1 MPLDSTWQIIPPGGA
16 APLPAAS
23 LGISDLVRHR
33 RSLSPDT
40 VTATVDG
47 RNADAAALFAYGSTV
62 TVLRGGTTWFLGR
75 VTQTPAS
82 GSGTAQS
89 QSYTLSGPWW
99 YLDNLTYRQQWT
111 FQNGATE
118 QLVGRLIL
126 GQGLDGTY
134 LTSGAVITEALQYA
148 IDAGAPFQ
156 IGAADPETGVSA
168 SILPGYLI
176 PLDEVKD
183 VTCAEVFRKMARW
196 HPDAVAWFDYTT
208 TTPTLSFRAAGAL
221 AAATL
226 TVGAPPLAAVG
237 QITPRHDLQAPA
249 VVIHYEVTA
258 SSNGM
263 ASTSI
268 VTDAA
273 PATAT
278 GAEFGAVVLTIPLR
292 GSTSTTVQQRVQT
305 AAIQDTV
312 GTNGLLPY
320 LSARYAPLAIAA
332 ADPNITADGITFTS
346 CTRGLSDP
354 NLQDFDPNTGGY
366 GAQAGYDASLGS
378 ELVAGAVTDWM
389 VSQYNVKTQAQRI
402 IFKWTEGD
410 DTGDEKQA
418 AIDIMAT
425 NAAGQVY
432 TSVASY
438 TPGDAAPTG
447 LAAAYLATVGLLQW
461 SGTVELVEQAAGATA
476 PAAALGSVLNLAGS
490 ANAAWATMNA
500 LIVGEE
506 TRASTGQTTL
516 TVGPATH
523 LSPQDLVARLQLTR
537 PGGLGGRQSSGARG
551 TEHSDARTRGTPSRD
566 SAVPGATAHPKQN
579 GTSVPGSAATPTPL
593 SPYKLDD
600 THVGVTYG
608 TVCGGQPGG
617 FAAGGTPPFS
627 LAVSGS
633 GYLYAS
639 AAYDFTNLIWTTP
652 AVSNK
657 SDPNLANTSAKAYAL
672 IGSYATDGSGALTV
686 VSALTGNVD
695 FDSCDLAEDS
705 GS

>member
-16 APLPAAS
+16 AVPAAS

-40 VTATVDG
+40 VVATVDG
-47 RNADAAALFAYGSTV
+47 RHADAAALFAYGASV

-82 GSGTAQS
+82 GSGSAQS

-99 YLDNLTYRQQWT
+99 YLDNLSYRQPWK
-111 FQNGATE
+111 FQLGATE

-126 GQGLDGTY
+126 GQDLDGTS
-134 LTSGAVITEALQYA
+134 LTTGAVITEVLQYA
-148 IDAGAPFQ
+148 IAAGAPFQ
-156 IGAADPETGVSA
+156 IGAADPTTGVSA
-168 SILPGYLI
+168 SILPGYLV

-183 VTCAEVFRKMARW
+183 VTCAEVLRKMARW

-208 TTPTLSFRAAGAL
+208 TPPTLSFQAAGAL
-221 AAATL
+221 TAATL
-226 TVGAPPLAAVG
+226 TVGTPPLVAVG
-237 QITPRHDLQAPA
+237 QITPRYDLQAPA
-249 VVIHYEVTA
+249 VVIHYEVAA
-258 SSNGM
+258 SSNGA
-263 ASTSI
+263 ASTSL

-278 GAEFGAVVLTIPLR
+278 GTEFGAVVLTIPLR
-292 GSTSTTVQQRVQT
+292 GSTSTTVEQRVQT

-312 GTNGLLPY
+312 GADGLLPY

-332 ADPNITADGITFTS
+332 ADPNITPDGITFTS

-354 NLQDFDPNTGGY
+354 GLQDFDPGTGEY
-366 GAQAGYDASLGS
+366 GAQAGYNAALGN

-389 VSQYNVKTQAQRI
+389 VSQYNVTTQAQRL
-402 IFKWTEGD
+402 IFKWTESDAAGE
-410 DTGDEKQA
+410 EKQA
-418 AIDIMAT
+418 AIDIIAT
-425 NAAGQVY
+425 DAVGQTYATLSSYNA
-432 TSVASY
+432 
-438 TPGDAAPTG
+438 GDVVPTG
-447 LAAAYLATVGLLQW
+447 LAASYLATVSRLQW
-461 SGTVELVEQAAGATA
+461 SGTVELAEQAAGATA

-506 TRASTGQTTL
+506 TRAATGRTTL

-537 PGGLGGRQSSGARG
+537 PGGLGGRQSNGARG
-551 TEHSDARTRGTPSRD
+551 THHSDARTSGSSGRD
-566 SAVPGATAHPKQN
+566 NAVPGATAHPKQN
-579 GTSVPGSAATPTPL
+579 GTSVPGSAASPAPL

-600 THVGVTYG
+600 THVGITYG

-617 FAAGGTPPFS
+617 FAAGGAPPFA
-627 LAVSGS
+627 LAANGT
-633 GYLYAS
+633 GYLYAT
-639 AAYDFTNLIWTTP
+639 ATYDFTNLVWTGA
-652 AVSNK
+652 AVITNGNASM
-657 SDPNLANTSAKAYAL
+657 ANTS
-672 IGSYATDGSGALTV
+672 TV
-686 VSALTGNVD
+686 GLRADRQLRDRRLRGR
-695 FDSCDLAEDS
+695 
-705 GS
+705 